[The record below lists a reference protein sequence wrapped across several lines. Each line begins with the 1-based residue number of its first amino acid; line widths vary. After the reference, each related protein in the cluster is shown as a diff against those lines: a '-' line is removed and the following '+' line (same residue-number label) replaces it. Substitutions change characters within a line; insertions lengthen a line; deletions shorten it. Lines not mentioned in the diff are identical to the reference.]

1 MELLEGLLNS
11 EQVGEW
17 LQAFFSV
24 EMAKL
29 AFAFVLAERL
39 HSRAMRR
46 TMSEQFGLLRGTID
60 HVADVMAKR
69 MDGLEDRIESLE
81 IKK

>member
-1 MELLEGLLNS
+1 MDVLLSLLDL
-11 EQVGEW
+11 EHVQTW
-17 LQAFFSV
+17 LQSFFSA

-29 AFAFVLAERL
+29 TFAFVLAERL
-39 HSRAMRR
+39 HSRAMRK

-81 IKK
+81 KK